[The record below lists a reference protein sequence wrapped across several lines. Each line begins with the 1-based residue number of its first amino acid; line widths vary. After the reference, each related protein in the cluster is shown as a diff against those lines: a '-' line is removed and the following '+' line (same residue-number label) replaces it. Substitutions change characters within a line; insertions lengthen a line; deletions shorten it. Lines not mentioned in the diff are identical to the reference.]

1 MSMSVEECGAERPPR
16 AAPSIPDNVLE
27 QFSLKGRVCAV
38 SGASGGIGSAV
49 AEAYAEAGAH
59 VALWYN
65 SNPAAK
71 DVAERLSKTH
81 GIKAIAYQVDVS
93 DPTKVK
99 DAVQK
104 VVDDFG
110 KLDVFVANAGM
121 PNSKTLLDMPL
132 DEVKQLNAV
141 NLDSVVY
148 CAKFAGAVFKKQ
160 GSGNLIITS
169 SISAHIV
176 NVPVD
181 QPVSLLRRHDLYEQP
196 FDDYPDLQRDESLYK
211 SSRQVSRARMARV
224 RKSEYSVSGLLQHG
238 HGRFRSGPERSAQDD
253 AAEPPGRDKGDQRA
267 VSLSGERCVELPDWQ
282 RRHHRWR
289 LHFAM
294 KRRQGRVAGKMC
306 RRLKKL
312 ASSSVQSSPKGALV
326 GDSPSRNLAIPCFR
340 RILPSSRQ

>member
-1 MSMSVEECGAERPPR
+1 MSMSIEECGAERPPR

-71 DVAERLSKTH
+71 DVAERLSKAH

-121 PNSKTLLDMPL
+121 PNSKPLLDMPL

-148 CAKFAGAVFKKQ
+148 CAKFAGEVFKKQ

-181 QPVSLLRRHDLYEQP
+181 QPVSLLRRHTLYEQP
-196 FDDYPDLQRDESLYK
+196 IDN
-211 SSRQVSRARMARV
+211 
-224 RKSEYSVSGLLQHG
+224 
-238 HGRFRSGPERSAQDD
+238 
-253 AAEPPGRDKGDQRA
+253 
-267 VSLSGERCVELPDWQ
+267 
-282 RRHHRWR
+282 
-289 LHFAM
+289 
-294 KRRQGRVAGKMC
+294 
-306 RRLKKL
+306 
-312 ASSSVQSSPKGALV
+312 
-326 GDSPSRNLAIPCFR
+326 NLDI
-340 RILPSSRQ
+340 